1 MTKGVCMLHVSPS
14 LSWKAVLVGVA
25 CTGLLA
31 GCSRD
36 PEKAKN
42 RYLESGK
49 RYMQQNKYQEAAIQY
64 RNALK
69 IDPRFVEAY
78 YQLAQVDQ
86 RMEQWN
92 DAFGALQ
99 HAIELDPARLDARL
113 SLGSLYL
120 AAHNYKQAEEQA
132 SDAISRQPSNAAAYQ
147 LLGAV
152 QMGQQHNDEAIKTF
166 TKITELAPNDPS
178 SYSNLGLVEFTTG
191 HAAEAEQ
198 HFRKAIDVGPD
209 YVAAYNNLAN
219 LYRFQR
225 KPEEAGQ
232 VLQQGIAH
240 KPDATTLYMTWMDV
254 LQAGGKTADADRV
267 AQQLR
272 DAQKNSKE
280 AAVAIGDFYF
290 RHHDLTRA
298 LAEFSR
304 GLSLDSNDLNIKNR
318 VVDVYIESAN
328 VGAASALN
336 NEVLKQQPKN
346 VGAGINRGRILLA
359 QGKVDDAIT
368 AMRSLVSDAP
378 DSSEAKSMLGDA
390 YLQKGEIEQG
400 KAALQEALRLEPNSN
415 QIRFRL
421 AQVNL
426 NQGNLDL
433 ARQYATANLQS
444 NPALT
449 PDHVL
454 LGRIFMRQGDPRKAR
469 AEFSIGDRLQPNNTE
484 IVLLLASTY
493 AAEKNFA
500 EAERQYQRAVQLSNQ
515 DPVVLGNYV
524 DFLVKRGDSPKA
536 VRLVEERLK
545 VNPNDA
551 KLHTML
557 GTLYLASKQYAPAI
571 TELQRSITLD
581 PKFVNPYLQLGRA
594 YQEQGQVDGAI
605 QQFERAVAIQPKFPP
620 LLTLLGNLYLEK
632 KNYARAR
639 QYYEQALAVDPN
651 FAIAAGNLAWL
662 ATQDGGNLDVALSLA
677 QKARQLMPDLDSLA
691 DTLGWVQYKK
701 GNYSNSIPLFEQCIQ
716 QSPDSA
722 MYHFH
727 LGMALVATGDSAKA
741 KTQLSAALRL
751 KLEGDDAEQ
760 ARQTLSRLNQ

>member
-1 MTKGVCMLHVSPS
+1 MTKGVCMLQVSPS

-99 HAIELDPARLDARL
+99 HAIELDPTRLDARL

-152 QMGQQHNDEAIKTF
+152 QMGQQKNDEAIKTF

-336 NEVLKQQPKN
+336 NEVLKQQSKN

-359 QGKVDDAIT
+359 QGKVDDDIT
-368 AMRSLVSDAP
+368 AMS
-378 DSSEAKSMLGDA
+378 
-390 YLQKGEIEQG
+390 
-400 KAALQEALRLEPNSN
+400 
-415 QIRFRL
+415 
-421 AQVNL
+421 
-426 NQGNLDL
+426 
-433 ARQYATANLQS
+433 
-444 NPALT
+444 
-449 PDHVL
+449 
-454 LGRIFMRQGDPRKAR
+454 
-469 AEFSIGDRLQPNNTE
+469 
-484 IVLLLASTY
+484 
-493 AAEKNFA
+493 
-500 EAERQYQRAVQLSNQ
+500 
-515 DPVVLGNYV
+515 
-524 DFLVKRGDSPKA
+524 
-536 VRLVEERLK
+536 
-545 VNPNDA
+545 
-551 KLHTML
+551 
-557 GTLYLASKQYAPAI
+557 
-571 TELQRSITLD
+571 
-581 PKFVNPYLQLGRA
+581 
-594 YQEQGQVDGAI
+594 
-605 QQFERAVAIQPKFPP
+605 
-620 LLTLLGNLYLEK
+620 
-632 KNYARAR
+632 
-639 QYYEQALAVDPN
+639 
-651 FAIAAGNLAWL
+651 
-662 ATQDGGNLDVALSLA
+662 
-677 QKARQLMPDLDSLA
+677 
-691 DTLGWVQYKK
+691 
-701 GNYSNSIPLFEQCIQ
+701 
-716 QSPDSA
+716 
-722 MYHFH
+722 
-727 LGMALVATGDSAKA
+727 
-741 KTQLSAALRL
+741 
-751 KLEGDDAEQ
+751 
-760 ARQTLSRLNQ
+760 